1 VVQPATYVKEPVLFR
16 KGGTDPQKRAST
28 EGIRHASRSREHTNE
43 HVPSAPG
50 HWRVVIADDQPLARG
65 RLKKV
70 LGQHPDLEV
79 VGEAN
84 DGQGAVELC
93 RRIGPDAALVDVL
106 MPEMDGIEATR
117 LIKREFPATSV
128 VVMCT
133 LGDPDH
139 LLEAL
144 KAGAAGYVLKR
155 SGPQQIRDAVWGALI
170 GECPL
175 DEETTMELLRRLV
188 DESPNGCGH

>member
-1 VVQPATYVKEPVLFR
+1 MRAQGRKEAP
-16 KGGTDPQKRAST
+16 GS
-28 EGIRHASRSREHTNE
+28 SEHTNE
-43 HVPSAPG
+43 HVASASG
-50 HWRVVIADDQPLARG
+50 HYWRVVIADDHPLARG
-65 RLKKV
+65 RLKEV

-84 DGQGAVELC
+84 DGQGALQMC
-93 RRIGPDAALVDVL
+93 RRLRPDLVLIDVL

-117 LIKREFPATSV
+117 LIKREVPAISV

-133 LGDPDH
+133 FGDPDH

-155 SGPQQIRDAVWGALI
+155 SGAQQISEAVRGALM

-175 DEETTMELLRRLV
+175 DEDITMELLRRLV
-188 DESPNGCGH
+188 DESPNGSDH

>member
-1 VVQPATYVKEPVLFR
+1 
-16 KGGTDPQKRAST
+16 
-28 EGIRHASRSREHTNE
+28 
-43 HVPSAPG
+43 
-50 HWRVVIADDQPLARG
+50 VVIADDHPLARG
-65 RLKKV
+65 RLKEV
-70 LGQHPDLEV
+70 LGQLPDLEV
-79 VGEAN
+79 VAEAN
-84 DGQGAVELC
+84 DGQGALELC
-93 RRIGPDAALVDVL
+93 RRVGPDAALVDVL

-117 LIKREFPATSV
+117 MIKREAPATSV

-133 LGDPDH
+133 RGDPDH

-144 KAGAAGYVLKR
+144 KAGASGYVLKR
-155 SGPQQIRDAVWGALI
+155 SGPQQIQDAVRGALI